1 MNTLRMKDNLDSEA
15 TDFIGDNHV
24 STSAKTPL
32 RNDAFEK
39 TNDEKIALIKED
51 VTRIMETLGLDLE
64 DDSLKG
70 TPNRVAKMFVKEI
83 FGGLNPESKPKAS
96 VFDNNYSGSEWP
108 SLITSFKLICIIV
121 FGTTAYYLLNVALR
135 LGEISVVTPF
145 RYTRILFALIIGMMI
160 FKEKPD
166 SLTIMGSI
174 IIICSGIYTL
184 FRNKASNKNT

>member
-1 MNTLRMKDNLDSEA
+1 VL
-15 TDFIGDNHV
+15 G
-24 STSAKTPL
+24 
-32 RNDAFEK
+32 
-39 TNDEKIALIKED
+39 
-51 VTRIMETLGLDLE
+51 TLGFAGRDL
-64 DDSLKG
+64 STRAAPKVLSNIQLG
-70 TPNRVAKMFVKEI
+70 VYGFFVLI
-83 FGGLNPESKPKAS
+83 PIGLIIT

-121 FGTTAYYLLNVALR
+121 FGTTAYYLLNVAMR

-166 SLTIMGSI
+166 SLTVMGSI

-184 FRNKASNKNT
+184 FRNKASNKNH